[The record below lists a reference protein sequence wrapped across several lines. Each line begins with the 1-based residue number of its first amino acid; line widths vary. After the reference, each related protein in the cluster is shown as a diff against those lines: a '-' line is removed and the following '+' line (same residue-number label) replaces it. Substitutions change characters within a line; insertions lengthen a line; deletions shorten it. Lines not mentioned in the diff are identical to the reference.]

1 MTGELRQLNIR
12 VDPELIRELEEIAY
26 EEHLEKANVT
36 RKLLIEGVQRW
47 KLEHALKLY
56 REGRIT
62 KERAAE
68 LAEVSLYEI
77 VDAVREQRIP
87 STYRLDDLKEDL
99 RALYQRELPN

>member
-1 MTGELRQLNIR
+1 M
-12 VDPELIRELEEIAY
+12 
-26 EEHLEKANVT
+26 T
-36 RKLLIEGVQRW
+36 RKLLIEGVRRW

-77 VDAVREQRIP
+77 VDAVQERCIP

-99 RALYQRELPN
+99 RALYKRELPN